1 MDYKQLQF
9 FLAVC
14 EAQSFR
20 NAAARCYVSQQAIS
34 KSLSNLE
41 QELGVQLFVRN
52 QNGVSLTE
60 AGQQLEKLARPHL
73 NQRDEILRQ
82 MRSFHSKQQL
92 HIGYF
97 MGFLQELPPHFF
109 PQFQEFHPE
118 VQLHY
123 HSYTDTEHSRC
134 YRNYDCDLVIT
145 TSPLISSDFIELAH
159 SESSIGVIL
168 SCDHSLA
175 KKNVLTTEDLKTV
188 PLITLNTENRS
199 QTRLL
204 ECLQAK
210 GLTID
215 SVLGDADG
223 ELASDL
229 LQKALWPKMSVF
241 GLCRTCSS
249 NGNFSFMA
257 NAATVS
263 PPCSVNSFSRF
274 CPQFLP
280 IEQPAPPAESIPCGR
295 RFCFIHFPVPPGP
308 ESRTPA
314 AVPPPHH

>member
-145 TSPLISSDFIELAH
+145 TSPLTSSDFIELAH

-204 ECLQAK
+204 EGLQAK

-229 LQKALWPKMSVF
+229 LQKGFVSFYAGKE
-241 GLCRTCSS
+241 SS
-249 NGNFSFMA
+249 LSENECFRPLSDLQLQWEFFIYGKRSHRVTSLQRELIQQILSA
-257 NAATVS
+257 VS
-263 PPCSVNSFSRF
+263 P
-274 CPQFLP
+274 
-280 IEQPAPPAESIPCGR
+280 
-295 RFCFIHFPVPPGP
+295 H
-308 ESRTPA
+308 
-314 AVPPPHH
+314 

>member
-145 TSPLISSDFIELAH
+145 TSPLTSSDFIELAH

-199 QTRLL
+199 QARLL

-215 SVLGDADG
+215 SFLGDADG
-223 ELASDL
+223 ELASKKKKKGFVSFYAGKESSLAENECFRPLSDL
-229 LQKALWPKMSVF
+229 QLQWEFFIYGKRSHRITSLQRELIQQILSA
-241 GLCRTCSS
+241 
-249 NGNFSFMA
+249 
-257 NAATVS
+257 VS
-263 PPCSVNSFSRF
+263 P
-274 CPQFLP
+274 
-280 IEQPAPPAESIPCGR
+280 
-295 RFCFIHFPVPPGP
+295 H
-308 ESRTPA
+308 
-314 AVPPPHH
+314 

>member
-109 PQFQEFHPE
+109 PRFQEF
-118 VQLHY
+118 L
-123 HSYTDTEHSRC
+123 S
-134 YRNYDCDLVIT
+134 
-145 TSPLISSDFIELAH
+145 LIHI
-159 SESSIGVIL
+159 
-168 SCDHSLA
+168 
-175 KKNVLTTEDLKTV
+175 
-188 PLITLNTENRS
+188 
-199 QTRLL
+199 
-204 ECLQAK
+204 
-210 GLTID
+210 
-215 SVLGDADG
+215 
-223 ELASDL
+223 
-229 LQKALWPKMSVF
+229 
-241 GLCRTCSS
+241 
-249 NGNFSFMA
+249 
-257 NAATVS
+257 
-263 PPCSVNSFSRF
+263 
-274 CPQFLP
+274 
-280 IEQPAPPAESIPCGR
+280 
-295 RFCFIHFPVPPGP
+295 
-308 ESRTPA
+308 
-314 AVPPPHH
+314 

>member
-97 MGFLQELPPHFF
+97 MGFLQELLVHIFNTN
-109 PQFQEFHPE
+109 
-118 VQLHY
+118 LHQ
-123 HSYTDTEHSRC
+123 
-134 YRNYDCDLVIT
+134 I
-145 TSPLISSDFIELAH
+145 
-159 SESSIGVIL
+159 
-168 SCDHSLA
+168 
-175 KKNVLTTEDLKTV
+175 LKTV
-188 PLITLNTENRS
+188 PLDAPVVLDGSKRPVQYQPGLDIFIYQFCERQESIVRFLLLRLIRKLFFLLQHELRCFKIHLFFGSAGNR
-199 QTRLL
+199 L
-204 ECLQAK
+204 
-210 GLTID
+210 ID
-215 SVLGDADG
+215 SFHFLLTVFLQDG
-223 ELASDL
+223 
-229 LQKALWPKMSVF
+229 
-241 GLCRTCSS
+241 G
-249 NGNFSFMA
+249 
-257 NAATVS
+257 TVRI
-263 PPCSVNSFSRF
+263 VHR
-274 CPQFLP
+274 L
-280 IEQPAPPAESIPCGR
+280 
-295 RFCFIHFPVPPGP
+295 
-308 ESRTPA
+308 
-314 AVPPPHH
+314 

>member
-109 PQFQEFHPE
+109 PRFQEFHPE

-145 TSPLISSDFIELAH
+145 TSPLTSSDFIDWL
-159 SESSIGVIL
+159 IQ
-168 SCDHSLA
+168 
-175 KKNVLTTEDLKTV
+175 KV
-188 PLITLNTENRS
+188 PL
-199 QTRLL
+199 
-204 ECLQAK
+204 A
-210 GLTID
+210 
-215 SVLGDADG
+215 
-223 ELASDL
+223 
-229 LQKALWPKMSVF
+229 
-241 GLCRTCSS
+241 
-249 NGNFSFMA
+249 
-257 NAATVS
+257 
-263 PPCSVNSFSRF
+263 
-274 CPQFLP
+274 
-280 IEQPAPPAESIPCGR
+280 
-295 RFCFIHFPVPPGP
+295 
-308 ESRTPA
+308 
-314 AVPPPHH
+314 

>member
-109 PQFQEFHPE
+109 PRFQEFHPE

-134 YRNYDCDLVIT
+134 YRNYDCDL
-145 TSPLISSDFIELAH
+145 DR
-159 SESSIGVIL
+159 
-168 SCDHSLA
+168 
-175 KKNVLTTEDLKTV
+175 K
-188 PLITLNTENRS
+188 
-199 QTRLL
+199 
-204 ECLQAK
+204 
-210 GLTID
+210 
-215 SVLGDADG
+215 SV
-223 ELASDL
+223 
-229 LQKALWPKMSVF
+229 V
-241 GLCRTCSS
+241 
-249 NGNFSFMA
+249 
-257 NAATVS
+257 
-263 PPCSVNSFSRF
+263 
-274 CPQFLP
+274 
-280 IEQPAPPAESIPCGR
+280 
-295 RFCFIHFPVPPGP
+295 
-308 ESRTPA
+308 
-314 AVPPPHH
+314 

>member
-14 EAQSFR
+14 ESQSFR

-145 TSPLISSDFIELAH
+145 TSPLTSSDFIELAH

-199 QTRLL
+199 QARLL

-215 SVLGDADG
+215 SFLGDADG

-229 LQKALWPKMSVF
+229 LQKGFVSFYAGKE
-241 GLCRTCSS
+241 SS
-249 NGNFSFMA
+249 LAENECFRPLSDLQLQWEFFIYGKRSHRVTSLQRELIQQILSA
-257 NAATVS
+257 VS
-263 PPCSVNSFSRF
+263 P
-274 CPQFLP
+274 
-280 IEQPAPPAESIPCGR
+280 
-295 RFCFIHFPVPPGP
+295 H
-308 ESRTPA
+308 
-314 AVPPPHH
+314 